1 MEVCY
6 VSKHVLRCVCEVV
19 CFRWWLVL
27 QDVIVT
33 VAVLI
38 SDTLV
43 SKTTLKTGNTLCNVI
58 LMNVLV

>member
-6 VSKHVLRCVCEVV
+6 VSKHVMRCVV

-38 SDTLV
+38 SDNLV

-58 LMNVLV
+58 LMNVLVKY